1 MTEPWTVARASGSA
15 EEESHALTT
24 LGILEHRRDAVDTA
38 RSLLCAARRR
48 AAAVGS
54 RVLELRALCNLSSL
68 ELDAGNLAKARA
80 VAVDA
85 AELAERA
92 GLSSSVYGIE
102 ARLVGSIAHYQA
114 GDWDAAERLTIRVD
128 DRRPTAGPVS
138 AVSLFVEVGR
148 GRRTAEERIARRAEQ
163 RGNDPWLAFQ
173 AGGCEAD
180 LACWQGDLDRARA
193 VIRTT
198 LEVHRAAGWRWRL
211 NMTWP
216 AALGMAAEANRA
228 ERAGTAG
235 DQAAWVRNQDPE
247 ADSGVILLPHS
258 MPAGYGNF
266 SYEARSDA
274 QLTSQLVNVDG
285 YPADKSPYSQ
295 LCSILCWSHS

>member
-1 MTEPWTVARASGSA
+1 
-15 EEESHALTT
+15 

-85 AELAERA
+85 AELTERA

-148 GRRTAEERIARRAEQ
+148 GRRTAEERIARLAEQ

-198 LEVHRAAGWRWRL
+198 LEVHRAAGWRWRR

-228 ERAGTAG
+228 ERAVTAG
-235 DQAAWVRNQDPE
+235 DQAAWGSEP
-247 ADSGVILLPHS
+247 GP
-258 MPAGYGNF
+258 
-266 SYEARSDA
+266 
-274 QLTSQLVNVDG
+274 
-285 YPADKSPYSQ
+285 
-295 LCSILCWSHS
+295 

>member
-1 MTEPWTVARASGSA
+1 MPGQPPNDAAGPSGRRVGPRPLQHGCTRRGTGWAEEALTVARASGSA

-114 GDWDAAERLTIRVD
+114 GEPQRNASPAWRNSAA
-128 DRRPTAGPVS
+128 
-138 AVSLFVEVGR
+138 
-148 GRRTAEERIARRAEQ
+148 
-163 RGNDPWLAFQ
+163 
-173 AGGCEAD
+173 
-180 LACWQGDLDRARA
+180 
-193 VIRTT
+193 TT
-198 LEVHRAAGWRWRL
+198 LGSRSRPAAGRPISPAGRA
-211 NMTWP
+211 TWIGRVRSFERPQKSTGRP
-216 AALGMAAEANRA
+216 AG
-228 ERAGTAG
+228 AG
-235 DQAAWVRNQDPE
+235 D
-247 ADSGVILLPHS
+247 S
-258 MPAGYGNF
+258 
-266 SYEARSDA
+266 
-274 QLTSQLVNVDG
+274 T
-285 YPADKSPYSQ
+285 
-295 LCSILCWSHS
+295 